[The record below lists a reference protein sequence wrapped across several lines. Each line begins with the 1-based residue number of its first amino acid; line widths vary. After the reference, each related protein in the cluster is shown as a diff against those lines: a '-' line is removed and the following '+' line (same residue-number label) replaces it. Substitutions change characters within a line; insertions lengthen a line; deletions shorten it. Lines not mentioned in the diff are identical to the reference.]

1 MKRTALIYVAGAL
14 LAGASLLGGGCATP
28 KNVSYFQDLDNAT
41 MIQTQAMQSIRVRP
55 YDKLSIVVSSKDPAI
70 SALFNLPVMTNRLGQ
85 GSIDTGAAVTRSY
98 TGQSEGMSSYTV
110 SPEGTI
116 NFPVL
121 GELKVSGMTR
131 AELQG
136 FIEGELEGRNL
147 VKDPTVIVEFL
158 NTGVTVLGE
167 VAKAGRYDVNRDQI
181 TILDAIAFAGDL
193 DIQAN
198 RKNIK
203 VLRNVNG
210 KTQVYIL
217 DITNGKQL
225 MQSPAYYLQQD
236 DIVYVEP
243 NDYRKRAT
251 TVNGNTT
258 LSAGFWISVV
268 SVCSSLAVLVVNL
281 AK

>member
-1 MKRTALIYVAGAL
+1 MKRNALIYVAGAL
-14 LAGASLLGGGCATP
+14 LAGVSLLGGGCATP

-41 MIQTQAMQSIRVRP
+41 MIQAQAMQSIRVRP

-85 GSIDTGAAVTRSY
+85 GTVDTGAAVARSY

-243 NDYRKRAT
+243 NNYRKRAT